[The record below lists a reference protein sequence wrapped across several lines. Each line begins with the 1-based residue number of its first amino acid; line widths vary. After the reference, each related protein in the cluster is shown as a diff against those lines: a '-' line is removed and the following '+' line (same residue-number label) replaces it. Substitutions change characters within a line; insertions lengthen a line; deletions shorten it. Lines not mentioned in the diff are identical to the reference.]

1 MDDYISPDLDLQKQ
15 QANRQKEMA
24 RMLLQ
29 QGQAQI
35 SGPTGQ
41 MVSGRYVAQ
50 SPWQALQGPVNM
62 LLGAYMG
69 KKGEEEAAK
78 YAQELR
84 KQGVKDI
91 GDIMTLAEGRKALP
105 SEQVAGPAYNGVA
118 PTIDYPAVEA
128 NPKAAMAR
136 ALMSQNPNVQA
147 MASTLGQVAFPK
159 TPEDVA
165 KYKFAQTPEGG
176 GFKGSY
182 NDFQNQMNEYQKRSL
197 AIQAAN
203 QGQSRVPM
211 GYRMK
216 ADGTLE
222 AIPGGPA
229 DIKAQ
234 TVNVGKET
242 VDTLI
247 GGLRDEYNTLYSGGG
262 ITSKD
267 QTGMANIPGAI
278 GSSGIGQMAGRV
290 FGTENQ
296 SARNTIAQSRPLLLQ
311 AIKKATG
318 MSAKEMDS
326 NVELKMYLAA
336 ATDPTLDYESNMK
349 ALQQLETLYGSGA
362 SGSAKDTNLSTQD
375 ADALAWANA
384 NPKDPR
390 AAQIKKKL
398 GK

>member
-1 MDDYISPDLDLQKQ
+1 MDEYISPDLDLQKQ

-91 GDIMTLAEGRKALP
+91 EDIMTLAQGRQALP
-105 SEQVAGPAYNGVA
+105 AEQVAGPAYNGVA
-118 PTIDYPAVEA
+118 PTIQYPAVEA

-136 ALMSQNPNVQA
+136 ALLSQNPNVQSIA
-147 MASTLGQVAFPK
+147 PTLAQTAFPK

-165 KYKFAQTPEGG
+165 KYEFAKTPAGG
-176 GFKGSY
+176 NFKGSF

-216 ADGTLE
+216 QDGTLE
-222 AIPGGPA
+222 PIPGGPA
-229 DIKAQ
+229 DMKAQ
-234 TVNVGKET
+234 TANAGRET
-242 VDTLI
+242 VDTLVSELK
-247 GGLRDEYNTLYSGGG
+247 GSYDLLKGAGG
-262 ITSKD
+262 ITEK
-267 QTGMANIPGAI
+267 GAGI
-278 GSSGIGQMAGRV
+278 SNAPAYLASSAAGQAAGKF

-296 SARNTIAQSRPLLLQ
+296 SERNKINSARTLLMQ

-318 MSAKEMDS
+318 MSSQELNS
-326 NVELKMYLAA
+326 NFELQQYLKT
-336 ATDPTLDYESNMK
+336 ATDPSLDYESNME
-349 ALQQLETLYGSGA
+349 ALDRLQNLFGIGGVATSGGA
-362 SGSAKDTNLSTQD
+362 TKGMPSLSEID
-375 ADALAWANA
+375 AEIARRQ
-384 NPKDPR
+384 KV
-390 AAQIKKKL
+390 KK
-398 GK
+398 

>member
-1 MDDYISPDLDLQKQ
+1 MDEYISPDLDLQKQ

-84 KQGVKDI
+84 KQGVRDI
-91 GDIMTLAEGRKALP
+91 EDIMTLAQGRQALP
-105 SEQVAGPAYNGVA
+105 AEQVAGPAYNGVA
-118 PTIDYPAVEA
+118 PTIQYPAVEA

-136 ALMSQNPNVQA
+136 ALLSQNPNVQSIA
-147 MASTLGQVAFPK
+147 PTLAQTAFPK

-165 KYKFAQTPEGG
+165 KYNFAKTPEGG
-176 GFKGSY
+176 GFKGSF
-182 NDFQNQMNEYQKRSL
+182 NDFQNQMTPYQKAHLGIL
-197 AIQAAN
+197 AGNQA
-203 QGQSRVPM
+203 QSRVPM

-216 ADGTLE
+216 QDGTLE

-234 TVNVGKET
+234 TVGIGKQT

-247 GGLRDEYNTLYSGGG
+247 GGLKDEYNKLYAGGG
-262 ITSKD
+262 ITSAE
-267 QTGMANIPGAI
+267 QPGMANLPGAI
-278 GSSGIGQMAGRV
+278 GSSAVGQMAGKL

-311 AIKKATG
+311 AIKNATG
-318 MSAKEMDS
+318 MSAKQMDS

-349 ALQQLETLYGSGA
+349 ALQQLETLYGSG
-362 SGSAKDTNLSTQD
+362 SGSLTKETQLSPQD
-375 ADALAWANA
+375 SDALAWANA
-384 NPKDPR
+384 NPNDPR
-390 AAQIKKKL
+390 AAKIKKKL